1 MDVFLPIAQVFINPI
16 EILLLSACTK
26 DLQPNP
32 YTTIIKHII
41 KGDKK

>member
-1 MDVFLPIAQVFINPI
+1 MPIKWM
-16 EILLLSACTK
+16 ILLLMLMACIGCSK

-32 YTTIIKHII
+32 YTTIIKHLM